1 MQPAPGRA
9 PRTSVVVV
17 SRHRPQH
24 LALCLAALARQTHP
38 EHEIVL
44 VADPETVGICPD
56 LPLKRRAF
64 DIANISQARNEGIA
78 LAAAPVLAF
87 IDDDAIAFPGWLEAL
102 SAPFADP
109 RVLAATGFTR
119 GPDGLHWQAR
129 AERMTPSGRAL
140 PFDLPFDL
148 GETALLGPENGH
160 PVSTIGTNCAFRRD
174 ALLEIGGF
182 DPAFP
187 YHLDESDVNMRMAAH
202 FPKALTAVVPQA
214 QVVHG
219 IAPGTGRAAFG
230 VPQDLTPIGRS
241 AAIFAARHGGDA
253 GWMLA
258 GQRRR
263 LLRHMVAG
271 RLDPFSVA
279 PLLATLQTGLTQGR
293 GLCPPPPPHWS
304 HAAPPD
310 FQPMRP
316 GPMPP
321 GPMPPGAGRH
331 VFLAGWHWRAAG
343 LRKTAARAVAQGDM
357 ATILLMTPSVQ
368 PHRLVMTDGGWWEQR
383 GGLWGPSQP
392 GDSPV
397 LVMGWA
403 RRCTR
408 ERGNSLD
415 LRLK

>member
-1 MQPAPGRA
+1 MAAGGAA
-9 PRTSVVVV
+9 PRSSVVVV

-38 EHEIVL
+38 DHEIVL
-44 VADPETVGICPD
+44 VADPDAVGIRPD

-78 LAAAPVLAF
+78 LAAAPVVAF
-87 IDDDAIAFPGWLEAL
+87 IDDDAIAFPGWLAAL

-109 RVLAATGFTR
+109 RVLAGTGFTR

-129 AERMTPSGRAL
+129 AERMTPSGRAR
-140 PFDLPFDL
+140 PFDLR
-148 GETALLGPENGH
+148 ETTLLAPENGD

-174 ALLEIGGF
+174 ALLAIGGF

-202 FPKALTAVVPQA
+202 FPQGLTAVVPQA

-230 VPQDLTPIGRS
+230 VPQDLTQIGRS

-253 GWMLA
+253 GWMRA
-258 GQRRR
+258 AQRRR

-271 RLDPFSVA
+271 RLDPFAVA
-279 PLLATLQTGLTQGR
+279 PLLTTLQTGLTQGQ
-293 GLCPPPPPHWS
+293 GLCPPPPPRWG

-310 FQPMRP
+310 FQ
-316 GPMPP
+316 
-321 GPMPPGAGRH
+321 PMPPGAGRH
-331 VFLAGWHWRAAG
+331 VFLAGWHWRAER
-343 LRKTAARAVAQGDM
+343 LRETAARLISQGDM

-383 GGLWGPSQP
+383 GGLWGPSRP

-397 LVMGWA
+397 FLMGWT
-403 RRCTR
+403 RRCAR
-408 ERGNSLD
+408 ERGNALD
-415 LRLK
+415 LSLK